1 MLSGVGDPSYLAGM
15 RRLPRLS
22 VLVPSLLGLALA
34 VPTAGAVGPV
44 AADEPGAA
52 PSSAG
57 SAAEAVPGL
66 RVTRPARGLRQ
77 PWDVQP
83 IDRGRLLVTERET
96 KRLLVVTDGRAR
108 AVRWGA
114 DVWAAGETGL
124 MSLEVDP
131 GFASNR
137 RFYTCAGG
145 FPADGGRDVRVT
157 AWKLNGQGTRATR
170 ATSLLTGLPAS
181 GGRHGGCRLLI
192 AANGA
197 LLVGTG
203 DAADERNP
211 QSLTSLGGKT
221 LRMNRFSG
229 RPWPANPFADAANR
243 NQRYVLTYGHRNV
256 QGLAQRNDGS
266 LWSVEHGPSRDDE
279 VNKLVGGANYGW
291 NPGPGYDENRP
302 MTDFSLPGPQ
312 LGARWKSGDPTVAT
326 SGAAWVRGARWGSLN
341 GTLAVAA
348 LKDSSVRFLRF
359 DADGR
364 LQSVRRPAALTRF
377 GRLRSVTNAPNGD
390 LLITTANGTGDS
402 VLRVRPRG

>member
-34 VPTAGAVGPV
+34 VPTASAVGPV

-256 QGLAQRNDGS
+256 QGS
-266 LWSVEHGPSRDDE
+266 PSATTGASGRSSTAPRATTRSTSSSAAPTTAGTRPRLRREPPDDR
-279 VNKLVGGANYGW
+279 LLPA
-291 NPGPGYDENRP
+291 RP
-302 MTDFSLPGPQ
+302 P
-312 LGARWKSGDPTVAT
+312 ARRRWKSGDPTVAT